1 MFTLKGTKLINSLI
15 NSSKTS
21 DVDEDYFVYE
31 DDGVYEDDRLSLS
44 DSGEICLFVNI
55 KCLRFCFI
63 RKKKIFF
70 DSILSF

>member
-31 DDGVYEDDRLSLS
+31 DDGVYEDDRLSI
-44 DSGEICLFVNI
+44 DSGEICL
-55 KCLRFCFI
+55 
-63 RKKKIFF
+63 
-70 DSILSF
+70 